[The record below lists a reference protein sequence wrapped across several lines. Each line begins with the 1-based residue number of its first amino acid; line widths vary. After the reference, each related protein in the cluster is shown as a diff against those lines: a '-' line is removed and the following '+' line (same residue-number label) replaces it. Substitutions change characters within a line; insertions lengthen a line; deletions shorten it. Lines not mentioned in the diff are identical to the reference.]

1 MVVEMVWNLF
11 VSILFLALQ
20 RKTDMAEV
28 LPFPLTPTPLSLS
41 HADGPM
47 LKTQKSRSMEE
58 LEPRIFSEKTN
69 HANVS
74 IIDATNT
81 LHLWKNLPATFRN
94 ISRFLLIKAFARKGK
109 NIHPVFDQVVS
120 LSIKDWK
127 HDSRWGYQE
136 RGCQYQATRP
146 NQWRSKS

>member
-1 MVVEMVWNLF
+1 
-11 VSILFLALQ
+11 
-20 RKTDMAEV
+20 MAEV

-58 LEPRIFSEKTN
+58 LEPRIFNEKTN
-69 HANVS
+69 HADVS

-120 LSIKDWK
+120 LSIKD
-127 HDSRWGYQE
+127 
-136 RGCQYQATRP
+136 
-146 NQWRSKS
+146 